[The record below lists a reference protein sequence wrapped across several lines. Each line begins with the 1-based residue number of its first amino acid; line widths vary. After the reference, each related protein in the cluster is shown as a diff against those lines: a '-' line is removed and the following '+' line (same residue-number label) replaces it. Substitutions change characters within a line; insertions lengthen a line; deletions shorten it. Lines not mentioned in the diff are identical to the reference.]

1 MISHGHN
8 YLYPEFQS
16 AYRKLPSTD
25 TTLLRVQNDILQ
37 AVDLGYEVILVLL
50 DFTAAFDAIDHSILL
65 TRLEQ
70 RFGIS
75 GKAWKWLASYLD
87 CLLYT
92 SPSPRDQRGSR
103 MPSSA

>member
-8 YLYPEFQS
+8 YLYSKLLS
-16 AYRKLPSTD
+16 AYPNHHSTD
-25 TTLLRVQNDILQ
+25 TALLRVQNDILK

-50 DFTAAFDAIDHSILL
+50 DFTAAFGTIDHSILL

-75 GKAWKWLASYLD
+75 GKAWKWLASYLED
-87 CLLYT
+87 RTLFVCK
-92 SPSPRDQRGSR
+92 
-103 MPSSA
+103 